1 MKPHLDR
8 NIYLELLENGYP
20 KSDMDHHESDLYVYV
35 TPLTTRLIN
44 EIYPDKTTRQIFV
57 HQFISQT
64 DHKPMY
70 EIVFAYLPYWQKKIN
85 QGKENKT

>member
-1 MKPHLDR
+1 MKPK
-8 NIYLELLENGYP
+8 NIYLELLKYGYP
-20 KSDMDHHESDLYVYV
+20 KSDIDHHESDLYIYV

-44 EIYPDKTTRQIFV
+44 EIYPDENTQQTLV

-70 EIVFAYLPYWQKKIN
+70 EIAFAYLPFWQE
-85 QGKENKT
+85 KE